1 MKKNTISLLAV
12 LAAFSM
18 TASSVSA
25 QITLPKVSKD
35 SIKEAIAIT
44 EEVVDD
50 TKDQE
55 EFLDRAVKDETVE
68 MAQPEEQ
75 GITIDRIAPLGG
87 EVLLLGILGGA
98 YLIGKKRKEKE

>member
-12 LAAFSM
+12 LAAFSI
-18 TASSVSA
+18 TATSTSA
-25 QITLPKVSKD
+25 QITVPKVSKD

-75 GITIDRIAPLGG
+75 NITIDGIAPLGS
-87 EVLLLGILGGA
+87 EILLLSILGGA
-98 YLIGKKRKEKE
+98 YLIGKKRKEEE